1 MLLILLS
8 HEALVAFFSLQLA
21 SALCVETTLTR
32 KRVPHLAVR
41 YLVRIHQRCR
51 QVWRLILHIL
61 VRCHNG
67 RYAAPLTIEI
77 IVVAT
82 FKLVLARFDKVIIGH
97 SMRLIEE
104 RHVEVHG
111 RIVHW
116 QFRFPYALQ
125 VWLAATL
132 LGYLFVDTVP
142 FDEVPLVLRRLH
154 YVWLVAAFGA
164 VDLAFDWDWLLL
176 VNWRLLRNRT
186 WHLQISYAVLLQVI
200 KIINHISLTLAF
212 ELLPHQLFPQLRLL
226 RILVV
231 EDKLFL
237 FVQEV
242 HLLNPVRKVIAE
254 EAIKRA
260 LSLLKVHLQCA
271 MLVPEIFV
279 FDPAVACLR
288 EIALLI
294 MLVVYIFEFNQI
306 QVRPDLYV
314 ALVNVQ
320 QVQITIWLRFFI
332 LGIVVLT
339 HLAQSPLEL
348 VLTKLVKFYVGLL
361 RLLI

>member
-1 MLLILLS
+1 M
-8 HEALVAFFSLQLA
+8 
-21 SALCVETTLTR
+21 
-32 KRVPHLAVR
+32 
-41 YLVRIHQRCR
+41 
-51 QVWRLILHIL
+51 
-61 VRCHNG
+61 
-67 RYAAPLTIEI
+67 
-77 IVVAT
+77 
-82 FKLVLARFDKVIIGH
+82 
-97 SMRLIEE
+97 
-104 RHVEVHG
+104 
-111 RIVHW
+111 
-116 QFRFPYALQ
+116 
-125 VWLAATL
+125 
-132 LGYLFVDTVP
+132 
-142 FDEVPLVLRRLH
+142 
-154 YVWLVAAFGA
+154 
-164 VDLAFDWDWLLL
+164 
-176 VNWRLLRNRT
+176 
-186 WHLQISYAVLLQVI
+186 
-200 KIINHISLTLAF
+200 
-212 ELLPHQLFPQLRLL
+212 
-226 RILVV
+226 
-231 EDKLFL
+231 
-237 FVQEV
+237 QEV

-288 EIALLI
+288 EIALLV

>member
-1 MLLILLS
+1 M
-8 HEALVAFFSLQLA
+8 
-21 SALCVETTLTR
+21 
-32 KRVPHLAVR
+32 
-41 YLVRIHQRCR
+41 
-51 QVWRLILHIL
+51 
-61 VRCHNG
+61 
-67 RYAAPLTIEI
+67 
-77 IVVAT
+77 
-82 FKLVLARFDKVIIGH
+82 
-97 SMRLIEE
+97 
-104 RHVEVHG
+104 
-111 RIVHW
+111 
-116 QFRFPYALQ
+116 
-125 VWLAATL
+125 
-132 LGYLFVDTVP
+132 
-142 FDEVPLVLRRLH
+142 
-154 YVWLVAAFGA
+154 
-164 VDLAFDWDWLLL
+164 LL